1 MVKAELKAF
10 RNVLANKKVRQHAR
24 MLRAISGQARW
35 QVLML
40 LRASDKGLTTT
51 DISTILKATLSRV
64 SHQLRIL
71 KGHGLVK
78 TQRFGRNVVYALAN
92 PLIKDY
98 IILP

>member
-1 MVKAELKAF
+1 MT
-10 RNVLANKKVRQHAR
+10 NKKVRHHAR

-40 LRASDKGLTTT
+40 LRNSENGLTTT
-51 DISTILKATLSRV
+51 DIAAILKATLSRV

-78 TQRFGRNVVYALAN
+78 TQRYGRNVVYALAN

-98 IILP
+98 IVLP